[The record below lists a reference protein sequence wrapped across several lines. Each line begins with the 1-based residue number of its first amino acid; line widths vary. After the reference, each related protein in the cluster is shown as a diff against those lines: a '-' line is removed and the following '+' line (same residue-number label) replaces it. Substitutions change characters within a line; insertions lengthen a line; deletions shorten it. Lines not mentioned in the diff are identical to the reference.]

1 MPAAVKHIYTI
12 VFLQNEQV
20 LSATLWKGTFSL
32 AKDYAREI
40 WEQHWQRHGAT
51 RAEIRDDIDR
61 VVFRWPK
68 PV

>member
-1 MPAAVKHIYTI
+1 MHVAVKRIYTI
-12 VFLQNEQV
+12 VFPQDEQV
-20 LSATLWKGTFSL
+20 LSATPWHGTFSL
-32 AKDYAREI
+32 AKDYARGI